1 MAKRIPISLDQIA
14 LEGFDLRPICPLCH
28 RPSDVLGQWSPFR
41 KHAICR
47 ACNEASPFPEGLVR
61 FNEAKG
67 ELEIDPDAGLRLKEQ
82 RLDGEQRNREAC
94 RKREYIASCTPMV
107 WGIRQISMPF
117 CPRCGAV
124 HDRRYSHVDDYQTY
138 CQRCE
143 DEQQVET
150 LFRMK
155 SILEQTV
162 SSTEPEAILDY
173 LYKRNPEL
181 FERNVLPDLWFIL
194 KTREG
199 GEVAQTC

>member
-1 MAKRIPISLDQIA
+1 MATPVSIDQIV
-14 LEGFDLRPICPLCH
+14 LPGFDLRPICTLCR
-28 RPSDVLGQWSPFR
+28 RPADVLGQWSPFR

-47 ACNEASPFPEGLVR
+47 TCNEADPFPESLVR
-61 FNEAKG
+61 FNEVKG
-67 ELEIDPDAGLRLKEQ
+67 ELEINPDADLRLKEQ
-82 RLDGEQRNREAC
+82 RLDGEARNREAC
-94 RKREYIASCTPMV
+94 RKREYVTSSTPMV

-117 CPRCGAV
+117 CPRCGVV
-124 HDRRYSHVDDYQTY
+124 HDRRYSHVEDYQEY

-150 LFRMK
+150 LFQMK

-181 FERNVLPDLWFIL
+181 FERNVLPDLWFML
-194 KTREG
+194 G
-199 GEVAQTC
+199 GTNVPEIEPT